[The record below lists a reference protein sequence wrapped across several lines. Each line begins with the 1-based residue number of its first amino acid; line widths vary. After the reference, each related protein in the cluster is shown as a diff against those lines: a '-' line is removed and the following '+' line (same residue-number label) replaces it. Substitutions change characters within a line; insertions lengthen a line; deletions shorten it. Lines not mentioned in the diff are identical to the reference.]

1 MPRSGSGH
9 ERRLALQRDNS
20 VRKISCLSSLALFSA
35 VLFASVAVRAQGAG
49 SEPAAQQP
57 LTPPKLLHSVPAEA
71 PEKLDHDVTVVLELV
86 IDENGRI
93 ASAAVAESGG
103 EAFDAAALQAVK
115 GFELSPARQGTTPVS
130 VKIRYAYVF
139 PASAPVVESA
149 PPPAE
154 AKTPGTASAAA
165 PSAAPPPAA
174 KAAEPAASSKSEGS
188 QTDAEEFEATA
199 SVEAPPRETTKRS
212 VSQETIQKLPGTRG
226 DALRSIEILPGV
238 ARTSPSQG
246 TPILR
251 GASWNESQTFLNG
264 TPVPFM
270 YHFGGLTSFMSTRLV
285 ERVDLYP
292 GNFSARYGRVAG
304 GVVEVKSR
312 DPESKTLRAA
322 IDLNLIDSSAYME
335 TPLGERAGLA
345 LAVRRSNIDFFFKN
359 FVPKSAYSVVAA
371 PVYYDYQLLGFYRLD
386 ASTKLRLSAYG
397 GDDSLELLFSHPP
410 DEDPAITGSVNA
422 DIGFHRLGLELES
435 RPSRGISSNV
445 SATIGRVQQK
455 FHIGELDQSFSGTE
469 LYSRAEA
476 SAELHPTLRLTAGA
490 DLFAWFVG
498 GSYRGPAPGQAEGDP
513 TQNNPL
519 SSQKLISARD
529 DSIDVVRPAAY
540 VELGFRPVESLL
552 LMPGAR
558 VDYLADTKQ
567 GSVDP
572 RFAARYEVS
581 PSLALKLGVGSFSQT
596 PEWWQT
602 IPSVGNS
609 HLKPY
614 RALQTSAGIEK
625 KLGEHGKISLE
636 GFYKHLSG
644 VVVSTADGA
653 APRLENDG
661 GGRIY
666 GGELA
671 AEAHWAKGGAAYLA
685 YTLSRSERNEHGGAY
700 RLFDNDQTHILSL
713 VGNQG
718 LGKGWEIGARLRLV
732 SGNPTTPIVGST
744 YDARSGVYVPE
755 YGALASQRNPTFQQ
769 LDLRIEKEFSAG
781 PLKLAIYLDVQN
793 VYNAKN
799 YEGRRY
805 SFDYQKSEAVS
816 GLPLLPNLGLRGE
829 L

>member
-1 MPRSGSGH
+1 
-9 ERRLALQRDNS
+9 
-20 VRKISCLSSLALFSA
+20 VRKIRSLSSFALFSA
-35 VLFASVAVRAQGAG
+35 VLFTSGAMRAQSAA
-49 SEPAAQQP
+49 SEPTAQQS
-57 LTPPKLLHSVPAEA
+57 LTPPSLLRSAPAEA
-71 PEKLDHDVTVVLELV
+71 PEKLDHEVTVVLELV
-86 IDENGRI
+86 IDDTGAI

-103 EAFDAAALQAVK
+103 AAFDAAALQAVK
-115 GFELSPARQGTTPVS
+115 GFEFSPARQGNTPVS

-139 PASAPVVESA
+139 PASVPAPAAPPVAPVTA
-149 PPPAE
+149 PEPPAAPVTE
-154 AKTPGTASAAA
+154 AAPAAA
-165 PSAAPPPAA
+165 PETSPTA
-174 KAAEPAASSKSEGS
+174 
-188 QTDAEEFEATA
+188 AEEFEATA

-212 VSQETIQKLPGTRG
+212 VSQETIQRLAGTRG

-238 ARTSPSQG
+238 ARTSPAQG

-251 GASWNESQTFLNG
+251 GAAWNESQTFMNG
-264 TPVPFM
+264 TPVPFL
-270 YHFGGLTSFMSTRLV
+270 YHFGGLTSFLSTRVV

-304 GVVEVKSR
+304 GIVDVKTR

-322 IDLNLIDSSAYME
+322 LDLNLIDSSAYLE

-386 ASTKLRLSAYG
+386 SATKLRVTGYG
-397 GDDSLELLFSHPP
+397 GNDSLELFFSHPP
-410 DEDPAITGSVNA
+410 DEDPAIAGSVNA

-435 RPSRGISSNV
+435 RPASGISSTV
-445 SATIGRVQQK
+445 SATVGHVQQK
-455 FHIGELDQSFSGTE
+455 FHFGELEQAFSGTE

-498 GSYRGPAPGQAEGDP
+498 GTYRGPAPTQAEGDP
-513 TQNNPL
+513 NQNSPL
-519 SSQKLISARD
+519 SSQRLISARD

-552 LMPGAR
+552 LMPGVR

-567 GSVDP
+567 GSIDP

-581 PSLALKLGVGSFSQT
+581 PSLALKLGVGSFSQA

-602 IPSVGNS
+602 IPSVGNA

-614 RALQTSAGIEK
+614 RALHTSAGFEQ
-625 KLGEHGKISLE
+625 KLGEHAKLSLE

-644 VVVSTADGA
+644 VVVATPDGA

-671 AEAHWAKGGAAYLA
+671 AEAHWAKSGAAYLA

-700 RLFDNDQTHILSL
+700 RLFENDQTHILSL

-718 LGKGWEIGARLRLV
+718 LGKGWEVGARLRLV
-732 SGNPTTPIVGST
+732 SGDPTTPITGAV

-755 YGALASQRNPTFQQ
+755 YGALKSQRNPMFQQ
-769 LDLRIEKEFSAG
+769 LDLRIEKSFSAG
-781 PLKLAIYLDVQN
+781 PLKLAVYLDVQN

-799 YEGRRY
+799 YEGRSY
-805 SFDYQKSEAVS
+805 SFDYQKSEAVT